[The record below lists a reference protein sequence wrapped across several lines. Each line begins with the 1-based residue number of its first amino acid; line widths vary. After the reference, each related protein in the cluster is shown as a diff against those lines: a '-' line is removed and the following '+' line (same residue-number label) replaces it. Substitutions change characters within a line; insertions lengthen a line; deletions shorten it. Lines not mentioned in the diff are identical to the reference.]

1 MYPYVKRLR
10 LAAPRLY
17 WILWTPSKSQSPK
30 LSQIM
35 VFCSSVHRLF
45 LLFLIVPLPSIAQ
58 YEVTIEGKAYQL
70 ILARDLVAA
79 IERAPADTALEY
91 NRIVVQGP
99 LELTGDT
106 LHTALAFEDVRFAN
120 PVVLE
125 RAVFLQPMHFVR
137 THFQQ
142 GISLLKTRLESEFSC
157 RDCRMVDTANFKRT
171 VLADKVDFSATLFS
185 GAAFFQQT
193 NFGGETTFER
203 TQFEDATYFDQTVF
217 ARSTSFQD
225 ASFADLASFKE
236 AVWQATV
243 SFAGARFGEDALFAQ
258 SHFAG
263 APMFTAAYFRSAAH
277 FERADFSTAAS
288 FRRIVFAG
296 PARFVNAH
304 FRASAFFGDSR
315 FQQEATFAGAT
326 FAQPFRPNAHF
337 SAAPDLADVTAPLID
352 LKPKAAA
359 RSVPPPDT
367 TDLSCNP
374 IRLVDITQAAGLDF
388 AHYNGFS
395 GEYYYV
401 ETFGAGAAFLD
412 VDGDGWLDLYL
423 VNGAPLSGERPE
435 PIPTNRLYHNTG
447 ADRFTDVTAVSEAGH
462 TGYGM
467 GCAAADYDADGD
479 VDLYVTNVGPNLLLR
494 NEGNGRFADATAA
507 VGGADARWG
516 TSCGFL
522 DYDLDGD
529 LDLYA
534 TNYVEFDP
542 QNNIVCAEGGIRSYC
557 EPKFYE
563 PVGDVLYRNED
574 GQFRDVT
581 LETGI
586 VHKGRG
592 LGVAFADYD
601 LDGDTD
607 IYVANDG
614 TMNFLYQ
621 NQGNR
626 FAEVGLYAGGR
637 YNEDGLAEAGMGVE
651 FGDWDNDGL
660 QDIFVTNFA
669 QETNTLYGNDGQG
682 QFYDITQRAGLAE
695 CSYKPLGF
703 GTNFF
708 DYDNDGDLD
717 LFVANG
723 HVMDKITQVHPDH
736 AYPQPN
742 QMLCNQQGTRFV
754 DVSARLGSALSVAAV
769 SRASATADYDNDGDL
784 DLLVTNVAAA
794 PNLLRNDGGNQQH
807 WLTIQLG
814 GTSQHARVAVTADGL
829 RQVKECQ
836 SGGSYLSSSDPR
848 LHFGLGEAT
857 EATIEIRWPDGTLQK
872 MEAMAA
878 NQVLRVVQPDP

>member
-1 MYPYVKRLR
+1 MAR
-10 LAAPRLY
+10 
-17 WILWTPSKSQSPK
+17 SKSQRPEH
-30 LSQIM
+30 SQTMISY
-35 VFCSSVHRLF
+35 SSIHRFLLLF
-45 LLFLIVPLPSIAQ
+45 LLVPLPAAAQ
-58 YEVTIEGKAYQL
+58 YEVTLEGKAYQL
-70 ILARDLVAA
+70 VLARDLVAA
-79 IERAPADTALEY
+79 IQRAPAGTTLGY
-91 NRIVVQGP
+91 NRLVVQGP

-106 LHTALAFEDVRFAN
+106 LSAALAFADVRFTS

-125 RAVFLQPMHFVR
+125 RAVFRQPLHFVR

-142 GISLLKTRLESEFSC
+142 GVSLLETRLEKGFAC
-157 RDCRMVDTANFKRT
+157 RDCRIVGTANFKRT
-171 VLADKVDFSATLFS
+171 RLADVDFSATKFS
-185 GAAFFQQT
+185 AAAFFQQT

-203 TQFEDATYFDQTVF
+203 TQFDGATYFDEAAF
-217 ARSTSFQD
+217 ARATLFRD

-236 AVWQATV
+236 AVWQSTV
-243 SFAGARFGEDALFAQ
+243 SFAGARFGADARFAH
-258 SHFAG
+258 SRFAG
-263 APMFTAAYFRSAAH
+263 AATFAAAYFGGAVH
-277 FERADFSTAAS
+277 FERATFSAAAS
-288 FRRIVFAG
+288 FRRIVFGG
-296 PARFVNAH
+296 PARFVDAH
-304 FRASAFFGDSR
+304 FHAAALFGDSR
-315 FQQEATFAGAT
+315 FKQEATFAGAT
-326 FAQPFRPNAHF
+326 FARPFQPSAHF
-337 SAAPDLADVTAPLID
+337 SVAPDLADVTAPLIA
-352 LKPKAAA
+352 LRPKAAA
-359 RSVPPPDT
+359 RPIPPLDPADP
-367 TDLSCNP
+367 SCGP
-374 IRLVDITQAAGLDF
+374 ILLADVTQAAGLHF
-388 AHYNGFS
+388 EHYNGFA

-412 VDGDGWLDLYL
+412 ADGDGWLDLYL
-423 VNGAPLSGERPE
+423 VNGAPLSGEPPD

-447 ADRFTDVTAVSEAGH
+447 AGGFADVTAASGAGH

-467 GCAAADYDADGD
+467 GCTAADYDADGD

-494 NEGNGRFADATAA
+494 NEGNGRFADVTTE
-507 VGGADARWG
+507 VGGGDARWG

-542 QNNIVCAEGGIRSYC
+542 QKNIVCAEGGIRSYC

-574 GQFRDVT
+574 DHFRDVT
-581 LETGI
+581 SATGI
-586 VHKGRG
+586 IHKGRG
-592 LGVAFADYD
+592 LGVAFSDYD

-607 IYVANDG
+607 LYVANDG

-621 NQGNR
+621 NQGGR

-651 FGDWDNDGL
+651 FGDWDNDGF

-695 CSYKPLGF
+695 CTYKPLGF

-708 DYDNDGDLD
+708 DYDNDSDLD

-742 QMLCNQQGTRFV
+742 QVLCNQRGIRFV
-754 DVSARLGSALSVAAV
+754 DVSARVHPALAAAAV

-794 PNLLRNDGGNQQH
+794 PNLLRNDGGNRQH
-807 WLTIQLG
+807 SLTIQLAAR
-814 GTSQHARVAVTADGL
+814 GTRVAVIAGGQ
-829 RQVKECQ
+829 RQVREFQ

-857 EATIEIRWPDGTLQK
+857 SATVKIHWPDGTLQTLEK
-872 MEAMAA
+872 VAA
-878 NQVLRVVQPDP
+878 DQIVPIIQSKP

>member
-1 MYPYVKRLR
+1 MSSDCALP
-10 LAAPRLY
+10 PRACVGYYGL
-17 WILWTPSKSQSPK
+17 PQKAK
-30 LSQIM
+30 VLSFRKTM
-35 VFCSSVHRLF
+35 VFYSSVRRLL
-45 LLFLIVPLPSIAQ
+45 LLFLMVPLPSMAQ

-70 ILARDLVAA
+70 ILARDLVAT
-79 IERAPADTALEY
+79 IQRAAADTVLEY

-106 LHTALAFEDVRFAN
+106 LRTALAFEDVRFTS

-125 RAVFLQPMHFVR
+125 RAVFLQSIHFVR
-137 THFQQ
+137 AHFQQ
-142 GISLLKTRLESEFSC
+142 GISLLETRFESGFSC
-157 RDCRMVDTANFKRT
+157 RDCRIVGKANFKRT
-171 VLADKVDFSATLFS
+171 LLADKVDFSATQFS
-185 GAAFFQQT
+185 GAAFFQQS
-193 NFGGETTFER
+193 NFSGETTFER
-203 TQFEDATYFDQTVF
+203 TQFEDATYFDQAVF
-217 ARSTSFQD
+217 ARSTHFQD

-236 AVWQATV
+236 AVWQSPV
-243 SFAGARFGEDALFAQ
+243 SFAGVRFGEDALFEQ
-258 SHFAG
+258 SRFAG
-263 APMFTAAYFRSAAH
+263 ATTFTAAYCRGAAH
-277 FERADFSTAAS
+277 FERANFSATAS
-288 FRRIVFAG
+288 FRRIVFVG
-296 PARFVNAH
+296 PARFVGAH
-304 FRASAFFGDSR
+304 FHDSAFFVDSR
-315 FQQEATFAGAT
+315 FKQEATFAGAT
-326 FAQPFRPNAHF
+326 FAQPFHPGAHF
-337 SAAPDLADVTAPLID
+337 SVAPDLADMTAPSID
-352 LKPKAAA
+352 LRLKAAA
-359 RSVPPPDT
+359 RPVAPPDT
-367 TDLSCNP
+367 ADYSCNP
-374 IRLVDITQAAGLDF
+374 IQLVDVTQAAGLDF

-423 VNGAPLSGERPE
+423 VNGAPLSGERPD
-435 PIPTNRLYHNTG
+435 PIPANRLYHNTG
-447 ADRFTDVTAVSEAGH
+447 AGGFADVTAASGAGH

-494 NEGNGRFADATAA
+494 NEGAGRFADATAA

-529 LDLYA
+529 LDLYT
-534 TNYVEFDP
+534 TNYVDFDP
-542 QNNIVCAEGGIRSYC
+542 QKNIVCAEGGIRSYC

-563 PVGDVLYRNED
+563 PAGDVLYRNED
-574 GQFRDVT
+574 GQFRDVAS
-581 LETGI
+581 EVGI
-586 VHKGRG
+586 IHKGRG

-614 TMNFLYQ
+614 TMNCLYQ

-651 FGDWDNDGL
+651 FGDWDNDGF
-660 QDIFVTNFA
+660 QDVFVTNFA

-682 QFYDITQRAGLAE
+682 QFYDITLRAGLAE

-703 GTNFF
+703 GTNFL

-742 QMLCNQQGTRFV
+742 QVLCNQRGTRFV
-754 DVSARLGSALSVAAV
+754 DVSTRLGPALAAAAV
-769 SRASATADYDNDGDL
+769 SRGSATADYDNDGDL
-784 DLLVTNVAAA
+784 DLLVTNVAAT
-794 PNLLRNDGGNQQH
+794 PNLLRNDGGNRQH

-814 GTSQHARVAVTADGL
+814 GTSQHARVAVTAGGQ
-829 RQVKECQ
+829 RQVKERQ
-836 SGGSYLSSSDPR
+836 AGGSYLSSSDPR

-857 EATIEIRWPDGTLQK
+857 RATVEIRWPDGTLQK
-872 MEAMAA
+872 MEEVTAD
-878 NQVLRVVQPDP
+878 QILHIVQSKP